1 MDFINTIMEFFRV
14 FVAWVLALFTTTPPV
29 ITPPV
34 ITTDFSTGVAKMDLS
49 PGIAKMDLSPGIAKM
64 DLSPGIAKM
73 DLSPGIAKMDLSP
86 GIAKMDLSPGIAKM
100 DLSAGIAK
108 MTLFSPIS
116 VPVVV
121 PPTPVVPK
129 IIKPLPPNSL
139 VLINDGREYQ
149 IKGKYKNQD
158 VTLFDDVRFGK
169 GSSDAYTLG
178 QVVLFRF
185 TDPATKEENFV
196 NLKMTKFY
204 TKFED
209 LGFFTVNAKYFTA
222 QIVEG
227 YENSF
232 IGIH

>member
-1 MDFINTIMEFFRV
+1 MDLLNTIMEFFRV
-14 FVAWVLALFTTTPPV
+14 FVAWVLALFTTSPPV
-29 ITPPV
+29 TP
-34 ITTDFSTGVAKMDLS
+34 

-108 MTLFSPIS
+108 MDLSPGIAKMDLSAGIANMTLFSPIS

-158 VTLFDDVRFGK
+158 VTLFDDKRFGK
-169 GSSDAYTLG
+169 GSSDAYTVG

-185 TDPATKEENFV
+185 TDPATKEEIFV
-196 NLKMTKFY
+196 NLKMIKFY

-209 LGFFTVNAKYFTA
+209 FGFFKVNAKYFTA

-227 YENSF
+227 YESF